1 MRLRASAVL
10 ANSLFMLGFILFT
23 TDLARAITYTYTGS
37 CTTNCA
43 GIGLPAGGLVSGAIT
58 FTDGSLVDGNP
69 YPTPISFFFDF
80 GTVDIDSASALQF
93 FIVGVVPVDLNTFT
107 NSQSVTEALSPATGD
122 TIFTNSNP
130 PWSAGSS
137 GACTTVPGQCV
148 IVGAASGSGQW
159 RRVPEPSALV
169 MLLVGLLC
177 TLGIHLFHRLH
188 RDHVGGAG
196 LL

>member
-1 MRLRASAVL
+1 MRLRSSAVL
-10 ANSLFMLGFILFT
+10 TNSLFVLGFILFSK
-23 TDLARAITYTYTGS
+23 DLACAITYTYTGS
-37 CTTNCA
+37 CTVACA
-43 GIGLPAGGLVSGAIT
+43 SIGLPAGGFVSGAVT
-58 FTDGSLVDGNP
+58 FTDSSLVGGNP
-69 YPTPISFFFDF
+69 YPPPTSFFFDF

-93 FIVGVVPVDLNTFT
+93 FIAGLVPVDLNIFS
-107 NSQSVTEALSPATGD
+107 NSQSVTEAISPATGD

-137 GACTTVPGQCV
+137 GACTPVPGQCV

-159 RRVPEPSALV
+159 HRVPEPSTFV

-177 TLGIHLFHRLH
+177 KFGIHLFDRFHRNH
-188 RDHVGGAG
+188 IGCAG